1 MIIHIFNKDTKMYEY
16 SQKAQI
22 SPRENNKFIYP
33 SNSTQI
39 TPPETSEH
47 ERAYFINN
55 QWEVKPYYMNC
66 YQIELA
72 TKLIS
77 IVNYEG
83 KIKSGYQFITKE
95 IAEDIMENPDKWDIR
110 ENQLIKLSDDEFN
123 LLQKLHKVQND
134 LIEATLEYETSIN
147 TPVLYKNG
155 FTYKP
160 LYAKDSYE
168 TLINTENIAKSVG
181 QTTFPQYIKD
191 STKLAERAV
200 YMSYEELVE
209 LAFFLGNIAGQ
220 FWKTKANKEAE
231 LSTQKLEIEA
241 QLNEMRI

>member
-16 SQKAQI
+16 SKKAQI

-33 SNSTQI
+33 QNSTQI

-55 QWEVKPYYMNC
+55 KWEVKPYYMNC

-83 KIKSGYQFITKE
+83 EIKAGYQVISKE
-95 IAEDIMENPDKWDIR
+95 VAEAIMDNPDMWDIR
-110 ENQLIKLSDDEFN
+110 ENQLVKLSDEEFN
-123 LLQKLHKVQND
+123 LLQNLHKVQNE
-134 LIEATLEYETSIN
+134 LLQATIEYETSIN
-147 TPVLYKNG
+147 KPVLYKNG

-168 TLINTENIAKSVG
+168 TLINTENIAKTVG

-220 FWKTKANKEAE
+220 AWKTKADKEAQ

-241 QLNEMRI
+241 QLREMRL